1 MTEDELSSIAQQL
14 VGKLR
19 DEDPEA
25 VNRWLSSVM
34 PCSTDWYRL
43 CFVLA
48 AAVPDDK
55 RWSELM
61 GWWVDPPVKTRPRAG
76 EFVDEIA
83 VERACYG
90 EDVVLNAAERRAA
103 VAKLMRRGVNQVQ
116 IADLLRLSVRSVNRH
131 AVALRKAA

>member
-34 PCSTDWYRL
+34 PSSTDWYRL

-61 GWWVDPPVKTRPRAG
+61 AWWINPPPGTEPPATLESKRYAQAPCGSHGAYRRHRKNGEMPCQVCVDA
-76 EFVDEIA
+76 
-83 VERACYG
+83 ERAR
-90 EDVVLNAAERRAA
+90 DRERRRKQRAEQREAA
-103 VAKLMRRGVNQVQ
+103 
-116 IADLLRLSVRSVNRH
+116 
-131 AVALRKAA
+131 